1 VFSTVTGFLL
11 VYYPFGNGCIHA
23 FVPSLLIYACM
34 RRIRQ
39 RCGTLAW
46 AVAFPYLIL
55 A

>member
-1 VFSTVTGFLL
+1 MFSTVTGFLL

-23 FVPSLLIYACM
+23 FVPSLLVYACM
-34 RRIRQ
+34 RRFRQ

-46 AVAFPYLIL
+46 LIAFPYLIL